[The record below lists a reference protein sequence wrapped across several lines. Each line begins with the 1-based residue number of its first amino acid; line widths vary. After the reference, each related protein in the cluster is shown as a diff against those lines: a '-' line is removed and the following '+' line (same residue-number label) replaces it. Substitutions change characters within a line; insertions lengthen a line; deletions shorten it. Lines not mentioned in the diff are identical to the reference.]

1 MKSMTHLFP
10 FKIEND
16 KKDDIR
22 SYLGRIYSLPKKKK
36 KKEFMD
42 RYLIQGVLKTGVLNL
57 ANT

>member
-1 MKSMTHLFP
+1 MTHLFP

-36 KKEFMD
+36 KRIHGSIFDTRSFKNRSVEFS
-42 RYLIQGVLKTGVLNL
+42 QHLND
-57 ANT
+57 A

>member
-22 SYLGRIYSLPKKKK
+22 SYLGRIYRLQKKK